1 MNCVILGSGKG
12 SNARAILEASTQQF
26 LGNTNIKAIFS
37 DQPDAQILS
46 IADSF
51 AIPARHLSLDEDS
64 AFISS
69 DESKALFEIINE
81 YSPDLI
87 VLAGFMKILPVDF
100 IDKFQGR
107 IINIHPSL
115 LPSFK
120 GLNAIKRAFDHG
132 VKITGCTVHMV
143 TEKIDDGK
151 IIAQAPVRVME
162 TDSLES
168 VTQKIHAAEHVLLPS
183 VIAKISQE
191 YIKLSQ

>member
-12 SNARAILEASTQQF
+12 SNAEAILKAWNQQF
-26 LGNTNIKAIFS
+26 LGNTKIKAILS
-37 DQPDAQILS
+37 DKPDAQILKV
-46 IADSF
+46 ADSF
-51 AIPARHLSLDEDS
+51 GIPARHINLDQDS
-64 AFISS
+64 AYISS
-69 DESKALFEIINE
+69 EESKTLFEIINE
-81 YSPDLI
+81 YSPNII

-100 IDKFQGR
+100 IDKFNGQ

-168 VTQKIHAAEHVLLPS
+168 VTQKIQAAEHVLLPT

-191 YIKLSQ
+191 YSHFTE

>member
-1 MNCVILGSGKG
+1 
-12 SNARAILEASTQQF
+12 
-26 LGNTNIKAIFS
+26 
-37 DQPDAQILS
+37 
-46 IADSF
+46 
-51 AIPARHLSLDEDS
+51 
-64 AFISS
+64 
-69 DESKALFEIINE
+69 
-81 YSPDLI
+81 
-87 VLAGFMKILPVDF
+87 MKILPVDF

-132 VKITGCTVHMV
+132 VKITGCTVHVV

>member
-12 SNARAILEASTQQF
+12 SNAEAILKAWTQEF
-26 LGNTNIKAIFS
+26 LGNTKIKAILS
-37 DQPDAQILS
+37 DQPDAQILKV
-46 IADSF
+46 ADSF
-51 AIPARHLSLDEDS
+51 EIPARHISLDQGT

-69 DESKALFEIINE
+69 EESKALFEIINE
-81 YSPDLI
+81 YSPNLI

-100 IDKFQGR
+100 IDKFKGQ

-120 GLNAIKRAFDHG
+120 GLNAIKRAFEHG

-168 VTQKIHAAEHVLLPS
+168 VTQKIQAAEHVLLPT
-183 VIAKISQE
+183 VIAKFSQE
-191 YIKLSQ
+191 YSHLTE

>member
-12 SNARAILEASTQQF
+12 SNAEAILKACTQQF
-26 LGNTNIKAIFS
+26 LGNTKIKAILS
-37 DQPDAQILS
+37 DKPDAKILKA
-46 IADSF
+46 ADSF
-51 AIPARHLSLDEDS
+51 GIPARHINLDQDS
-64 AFISS
+64 AYISS
-69 DESKALFEIINE
+69 EESKTLFEIINE
-81 YSPDLI
+81 YSPNLI

-100 IDKFQGR
+100 IDKFNGQ

-168 VTQKIHAAEHVLLPS
+168 VTQKIQAAEHVLLPT

-191 YIKLSQ
+191 YSHFTE